1 MSKCA
6 VEINIS
12 VIWNLL
18 KKFSLICKKR
28 LQGKTLLKDLKQTFN
43 IPD

>member
-12 VIWNLL
+12 VIQNLL
-18 KKFSLICKKR
+18 KKFSRICKKK
-28 LQGKTLLKDLKQTFN
+28 LQGKTLLKDLKQASN
-43 IPD
+43 ILD